1 MFIMIS
7 IFYNKYKLWK
17 KSLLLFYIIVL
28 FTLFNYLFY
37 GYELKRYIFGIY
49 YTFYF
54 FFFFYLF
61 YNLKINDHKFYFIL
75 HIILHFSLFILF
87 YGFIDLFINDKNL
100 FNLRLTSSIYINN
113 THFNFMLSIGFI
125 IALYLNSR
133 KIKIIY
139 VLFIFL
145 FFTAVLLTSSKKS
158 IISLFIVSC
167 ISLFYSRQSFC
178 SKISYLCSGVLIFAF
193 ILYFYQPIFSRL
205 NYLYLGFVTD
215 SGVEISG
222 RLQMYLASLNVATD
236 YFPFGSSLG
245 TFGGSVASIFYS
257 PLYFEYGMSD
267 VLGFYPPKYMLPGY
281 NFLNDFKWSHIIAEL
296 GFLFGLLF
304 FILFFYPIIKFFKL
318 RKCKKYRNYFVLS
331 LSVSTLLFIE
341 GFGSAL
347 PENLAFL
354 SLSLFLIFSPHYLHK
369 SKT

>member
-1 MFIMIS
+1 
-7 IFYNKYKLWK
+7 
-17 KSLLLFYIIVL
+17 
-28 FTLFNYLFY
+28 
-37 GYELKRYIFGIY
+37 
-49 YTFYF
+49 
-54 FFFFYLF
+54 
-61 YNLKINDHKFYFIL
+61 
-75 HIILHFSLFILF
+75 
-87 YGFIDLFINDKNL
+87 
-100 FNLRLTSSIYINN
+100 
-113 THFNFMLSIGFI
+113 
-125 IALYLNSR
+125 
-133 KIKIIY
+133 
-139 VLFIFL
+139 
-145 FFTAVLLTSSKKS
+145 
-158 IISLFIVSC
+158 
-167 ISLFYSRQSFC
+167 
-178 SKISYLCSGVLIFAF
+178 
-193 ILYFYQPIFSRL
+193 
-205 NYLYLGFVTD
+205 
-215 SGVEISG
+215 
-222 RLQMYLASLNVATD
+222 MYLASLNVATD